1 MLAAAAVAL
10 LTVAGLASATP
21 RLIVTGT
28 TIQVLEEKSDAAPL
42 KITIFVPSGY
52 TATLAQTAGS
62 QIGTVHADLQA
73 LQISPDAIIQAD
85 GTVLA
90 ADPATPALQASAT
103 QCTGTASHAGIWLL
117 HVTVS
122 GQTIDVPEYVDPTTG
137 TETALGAAKI
147 QLCLSDPYENAGPA
161 RAVFGAKIIN
171 AKMTLNPTVIG
182 APTSGSYLWRS
193 IITPW
198 NTAAPAPDAL
208 HTVETQS
215 FVALP
220 QAATLKAKVKKSGK
234 KRTVTLSGA
243 VTEGGSG
250 VSGASVALYA
260 GSKKVATVTTSSSG
274 KYSKTLPLKK
284 KTKFQAKVTVPQRDA
299 TCQSPLPAT
308 SVPGGCASA
317 TIAGY
322 TKSSAVVS
330 AKP

>member
-1 MLAAAAVAL
+1 MHRFSMLAAAAVAL

-90 ADPATPALQASAT
+90 ADPAR
-103 QCTGTASHAGIWLL
+103 
-117 HVTVS
+117 
-122 GQTIDVPEYVDPTTG
+122 
-137 TETALGAAKI
+137 
-147 QLCLSDPYENAGPA
+147 PA